1 MVIKLSVD
9 NFGSVVDHV
18 SGNEKQVKRF
28 TWTNDEKKVSI
39 QVKSA
44 ICFFVHLI
52 KYFNVISW
60 SRTVQ

>member
-18 SGNEKQVKRF
+18 SGSEKQVKRF

-39 QVKSA
+39 QVK
-44 ICFFVHLI
+44 IV
-52 KYFNVISW
+52 
-60 SRTVQ
+60 